1 MAIKKYE
8 KPTIQIIKFESEAFC
23 QSTSTGVSFECTS
36 TPMLCYNQM
45 ENLI

>member
-23 QSTSTGVSFECTS
+23 LSESEASFECTS

>member
-1 MAIKKYE
+1 MTKKYE
-8 KPTIQIIKFESEAFC
+8 KPTIQIIKFQTEAFC
-23 QSTSTGVSFECTS
+23 TSVSFECTS

>member
-23 QSTSTGVSFECTS
+23 LSEASFECTS

>member
-8 KPTIQIIKFESEAFC
+8 KPTIQIIKFQSGAFC
-23 QSTSTGVSFECTS
+23 LLSENSFECTS

>member
-23 QSTSTGVSFECTS
+23 LSTGVSFECTS